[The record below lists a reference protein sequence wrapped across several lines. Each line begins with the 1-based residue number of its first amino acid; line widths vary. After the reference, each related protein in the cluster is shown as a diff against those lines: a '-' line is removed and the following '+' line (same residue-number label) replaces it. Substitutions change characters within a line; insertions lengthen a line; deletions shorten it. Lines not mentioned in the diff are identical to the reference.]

1 MLDHHQRSEVFLK
14 MRRLCPPELRWHSRI
29 REAFQVPEGNVAVC
43 HRSSRLPRSPARM
56 LVSKVLPEVS
66 GPGKHL
72 GRSLVSASLLEQA
85 TADIEAFLGFFPLH
99 KFCFQSGCLLC
110 LTSFAEM
117 KSLYPCPKEIGG
129 RMVES

>member
-1 MLDHHQRSEVFLK
+1 MASQDQGS
-14 MRRLCPPELRWHSRI
+14 
-29 REAFQVPEGNVAVC
+29 VPGPRGKR
-43 HRSSRLPRSPARM
+43 HRLPSEQLLAPFSGADAG
-56 LVSKVLPEVS
+56 LEKVLPEVS

-72 GRSLVSASLLEQA
+72 GRSLVSAPLLEQA

-110 LTSFAEM
+110 LTSSAEM